1 MMPPLGLALFTL
13 TLVLQ
18 PQSQVN
24 AAAQPRIASANAL
37 VGRWRGK
44 EEDAIVDLEF
54 KADHTLLIR
63 HGSKKVFKAFR
74 YAVNGS
80 VLTLQAADK
89 SVSRQ
94 HFQIKGLTLTLR
106 PVRTQYSESID
117 LLYDLPFHRV
127 L

>member
-1 MMPPLGLALFTL
+1 MMHPLGLALLTL
-13 TLVLQ
+13 TLGRRPQ
-18 PQSQVN
+18 PQVGS
-24 AAAQPRIASANAL
+24 APQPRIASANAL
-37 VGRWRGK
+37 VGRWRGQ

-54 KADHTLLIR
+54 KASHTLLIR
-63 HGSKKVFKAFR
+63 HGSKEVFKVFR
-74 YAVNGS
+74 YAVNGN
-80 VLTLQAADK
+80 VLTLQGADK

-106 PVRTQYSESID
+106 PVRTQHSESID

>member
-1 MMPPLGLALFTL
+1 MMHPLGLALLTL
-13 TLVLQ
+13 TLVLRPQ
-18 PQSQVN
+18 PQVN
-24 AAAQPRIASANAL
+24 ATAQPRISSANTL
-37 VGRWRGK
+37 VGRWRGQ

-63 HGSKKVFKAFR
+63 HGSKEVFKAFQ

-106 PVRTQYSESID
+106 PVRTQRAESID
-117 LLYDLPFHRV
+117 RLYDLPFHRV